1 MKRVRHLRPP
11 GQRALAAA
19 TLVLGI
25 VLLAPWPGPQALLH
39 VALVLGFSLD
49 PASALLT
56 AVWAAAG
63 GWALEGTL
71 RIYPHL
77 GGTPW
82 ADMSVAL
89 LARLLLLEW
98 PMDSLKTWLG
108 RQALLAA
115 LWILL
120 VHFAVRLAA
129 GPHLWGETWIWIA
142 LGLPLWGWITWRW
155 QRPGGR

>member
-1 MKRVRHLRPP
+1 MKRVLNLRPA

-19 TLVLGI
+19 AMVLG
-25 VLLAPWPGPQALLH
+25 VAFLAPWPGPQAFLH
-39 VALVLGFSLD
+39 GALVLGFAVD
-49 PASALLT
+49 PGSALLT
-56 AVWAAAG
+56 ALWAAAG

-71 RIYPHL
+71 RLYPHY

-98 PMDSLKTWLG
+98 PVDSLKGWMG
-108 RQALLAA
+108 RQVLLAA
-115 LWILL
+115 LWLGL
-120 VHFAVRLAA
+120 VHVLVRLAA
-129 GPHLWGETWIWIA
+129 GPHLWGGAWIWVA
-142 LGLPLWGWITWRW
+142 AGLPLWGWITWRW

>member
-1 MKRVRHLRPP
+1 MKRVQHLRPP

-19 TLVLGI
+19 ACVLGI
-25 VLLAPWPGPQALLH
+25 VLLSPWPGLQGLLH
-39 VALVLGFSLD
+39 VALVLGFALD

-56 AVWAAAG
+56 VIWAAAG

-82 ADMSVAL
+82 ADMTVAL
-89 LARLLLLEW
+89 VARWLLAEW
-98 PMDSLKTWLG
+98 PVDSLKGWLG
-108 RQALLAA
+108 RQAALAFA
-115 LWILL
+115 WILL
-120 VHFAVRLAA
+120 VHLAVRIAA
-129 GPHLWGETWIWIA
+129 GPHLWGREWIWIL
-142 LGLPLWGWITWRW
+142 LGLPIWGWLTWRW

>member
-1 MKRVRHLRPP
+1 MKRVLHLRPP
-11 GQRALAAA
+11 GQQAMAAVA
-19 TLVLGI
+19 MVLGTA
-25 VLLAPWPGPQALLH
+25 LLAPWPGPQSLVH
-39 VALVLGFSLD
+39 VALVLGFALD

-63 GWALEGTL
+63 GWVLEGTH

-82 ADMSVAL
+82 ADTTVAL
-89 LARLLLLEW
+89 LARWLLLEW
-98 PMDSLKTWLG
+98 PVDSLKAWMG
-108 RQALLAA
+108 RQAVLAG

-120 VHFAVRLAA
+120 VHLAVRLAA
-129 GPHLWGETWIWIA
+129 GPHIWGWTWAWVL